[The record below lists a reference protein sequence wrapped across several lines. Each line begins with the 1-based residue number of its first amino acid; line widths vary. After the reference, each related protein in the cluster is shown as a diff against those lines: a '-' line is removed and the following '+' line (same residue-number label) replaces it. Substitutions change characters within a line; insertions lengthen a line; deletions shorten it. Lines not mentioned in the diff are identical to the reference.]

1 MRVYT
6 LTQVGKAVATGQGNG
21 EEMDVLR
28 YMYANKRHP
37 ITDDELIVRN
47 PNAKF
52 ILSTLVKR
60 NLVQELSS

>member
-6 LTQVGKAVATGQGNG
+6 LTQVGKAVATGNGSG

-37 ITDDELIVRN
+37 ITDDELLVRN

-52 ILSTLVKR
+52 ILTALVRR